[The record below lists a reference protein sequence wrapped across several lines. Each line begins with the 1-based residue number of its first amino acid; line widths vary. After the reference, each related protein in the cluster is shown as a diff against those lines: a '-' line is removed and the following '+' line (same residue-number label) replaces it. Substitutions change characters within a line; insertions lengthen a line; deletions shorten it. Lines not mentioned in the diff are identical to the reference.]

1 MSSGFIWLLPET
13 GFSSIVVDIVLLPL
27 HVMDIKA
34 LKYRVFILIQI
45 QRTVQFKIT
54 KMEAGFIA

>member
-1 MSSGFIWLLPET
+1 
-13 GFSSIVVDIVLLPL
+13 
-27 HVMDIKA
+27 MDIKA